1 MLVPVFLVQSPSW
14 ALLTLRELAPCPWSW
29 ECLQML
35 VQPGMRAPCA
45 SAPTR
50 CQRLMT
56 PCCVT
61 LGQPP
66 VEAKLRGTK
75 GGGAVPPPGPES
87 NRVGVAVSQEDAG
100 LVEEQHM
107 EDEGEDGPD

>member
-1 MLVPVFLVQSPSW
+1 M
-14 ALLTLRELAPCPWSW
+14 
-29 ECLQML
+29 
-35 VQPGMRAPCA
+35 
-45 SAPTR
+45 
-50 CQRLMT
+50 
-56 PCCVT
+56 
-61 LGQPP
+61 
-66 VEAKLRGTK
+66 EAKLRGTK